1 MPTFAAAYSRGTQC
15 ALVLA
20 GVSAAACGDLP
31 LDPAVAAENACATTA
46 VVAVGQSVGGAL
58 SSGDWV
64 RDGQLLLDRWSLA
77 LDQAMTLKIHA
88 TTPAYDALLE
98 LHDASGNI
106 VAYADDFQPSG
117 SRIIFDAPAGDYEV
131 VVARVPGQTIEGEY
145 QLTVTEAPDCSPI
158 GDLQLGRAVS
168 GALEVDDCLIAWG
181 GIADNWSLDL
191 ASEQKLRLE
200 LSTPAWDGHLVIQDA
215 RGDVFWWAD
224 TYGPNL
230 ATIEALVP
238 AGAWTVV
245 VGSPDE
251 DSRGSYD
258 LTVEMAPP
266 CTPGTDLALGETVT
280 GDISRDDCLFD
291 GWARADSFALVVDRE
306 TPVEILL
313 KSPDFEP
320 FLILR
325 NDRGMDVATGYDMSQ
340 SGRASIQTSL
350 APGTYALLVVGFGS
364 PAEGSYSLTSSEVD
378 CGDPTPIVLETPI
391 MGTLQT
397 GDCLRAGGAYQDV
410 YELALAN
417 DSTVQID
424 VKSGAFDAFV
434 VLKDASGSVVE
445 HNDDGGSSV
454 DARIVRTLTAGTYEI
469 VASAFAA
476 GMTGA
481 YEVIVSAPG

>member
-1 MPTFAAAYSRGTQC
+1 MPTFAAAYSRGTRC

-58 SSGDWV
+58 SSGDCV

-77 LDQAMTLKIHA
+77 LDQAMTLKIRV
-88 TTPAYDALLE
+88 TSPAYDALVE
-98 LHDASGNI
+98 LHDAFGNV

-117 SRIIFDAPAGDYEV
+117 SRIIFDAAAGDYDV
-131 VVARVPGQTIEGEY
+131 VVARVPGQTLEGDY
-145 QLTVTEAPDCSPI
+145 QLTITEAPDCSPI

-191 ASEQKLRLE
+191 ASERKLRLE
-200 LSTPAWDGHLVIQDA
+200 LSSPAWDGHLMIQDT
-215 RGDVFWWAD
+215 RGDIFWGAD
-224 TYGPNL
+224 TYGRDV
-230 ATIEALVP
+230 ATIETLVP

-251 DSRGSYD
+251 DSRGSYELKVD
-258 LTVEMAPP
+258 VAPP

-280 GDISRDDCLFD
+280 GELSPGDCLLD
-291 GWARADSFALVVDRE
+291 GWAPADSFALVIDRE
-306 TPVEILL
+306 TQVDLLL

-325 NDRGMDVATGYDMSQ
+325 DDRGLDVATGYGMNQ
-340 SGRASIQTSL
+340 NGRASIQTSL
-350 APGTYALLVVGFGS
+350 APGRYALLVVGFGS
-364 PAEGSYSLTSSEVD
+364 PAAGTYSLTSSEVD
-378 CGDPTPIVLETPI
+378 CGDPTRIVLETPI
-391 MGTLQT
+391 TGTLQS

-410 YELALAN
+410 YELVLAN
-417 DSTVQID
+417 DSPVQID

-445 HNDDGGSSV
+445 QNDDGGSSV

-481 YEVIVSAPG
+481 YEVSVRAPG